1 MCREVNKR
9 KGEEYQL
16 IWKDQPDFVRMAAK
30 LNALVIP
37 FAAVGGAPLAC
48 IDVVWGPGLGQ
59 SLVAAL
65 RMWPRF
71 CMHPAATRVFSNKR
85 LCAVCIAFYAGMLCP
100 LSAYM
105 GHAVTTAGS
114 LP

>member
-1 MCREVNKR
+1 MRREVNKR

-48 IDVVWGPGLGQ
+48 IDVLRALLVPESCGQ
-59 SLVAAL
+59 RCSCDSVSIQQPPKCLTTTTCL
-65 RMWPRF
+65 E
-71 CMHPAATRVFSNKR
+71 CATLLCWHILPFERVCES
-85 LCAVCIAFYAGMLCP
+85 C
-100 LSAYM
+100 
-105 GHAVTTAGS
+105 
-114 LP
+114 

>member
-1 MCREVNKR
+1 MNKR

-37 FAAVGGAPLAC
+37 FAAVGGALLAPLA
-48 IDVVWGPGLGQ
+48 VLKAMGLRR

-65 RMWPRF
+65 SIACTLNISSSHQSVPTTF
-71 CMHPAATRVFSNKR
+71 ACLEHASLPASV
-85 LCAVCIAFYAGMLCP
+85 LCP
-100 LSAYM
+100 LNACM
-105 GHAVTTAGS
+105 GHGMTATD
-114 LP
+114 

>member
-1 MCREVNKR
+1 MNKR

-48 IDVVWGPGLGQ
+48 IDDLRALRLGQ
-59 SLVAAL
+59 DSIAAL
-65 RMWPRF
+65 RVCPGP
-71 CMHPAATRVFSNKR
+71 CMNPAVTNVSNNR
-85 LCAVCIAFYAGMLCP
+85 HSSPLRCALMAGVLCP
-100 LSAYM
+100 VSLCM
-105 GHAVTTAGS
+105 GHAVNATSS